1 MDSLGDINMQQIDSL
16 VNELRTIM
24 QSADISVNQLV
35 RMLESKCAKNTILTF
50 LKGDSDCK
58 LSTFLMILDA
68 VGAEM
73 RIDTER
79 SKEAIMSGDIAD
91 YRIESE
97 QLRVRLEKMEKDRDY
112 FKERYEELADKN
124 AQLTETT
131 TKQQN
136 TIEKY
141 MIRMEK
147 AENALYDLNES
158 IKRKDARIVELSK
171 LCDKW

>member
-1 MDSLGDINMQQIDSL
+1 MQQIDNL
-16 VNELRTIM
+16 VNELKTIM

-35 RMLESKCAKNTILTF
+35 RVLESKCAKNTILTF

-68 VGAEM
+68 VGADM

-79 SKEAIMSGDIAD
+79 SKEAIMSGDIAS
-91 YRIESE
+91 YRLEAES
-97 QLRVRLEKMEKDRDY
+97 LRVELQKAEEGKDY
-112 FKERYEELADKN
+112 FKGKYEELAEKN
-124 AQLTETT
+124 TQLTETT
-131 TKQQN
+131 NKQQK

-141 MIRMEK
+141 MERMER
-147 AENALYDLNES
+147 AENALYDANEN